1 MLVPERCAPAM
12 QITVWLA
19 ALFFTQNAY
28 TTTWGSVRQAGLVSA
43 GRQRSLVAVRLG
55 VFPALQLKIFVAQIS
70 AASNF
75 HRCSELMAVYQM
87 KSDRSISS

>member
-28 TTTWGSVRQAGLVSA
+28 TTTRGSVRQAGLVSA
-43 GRQRSLVAVRLG
+43 EPSAIAGCG
-55 VFPALQLKIFVAQIS
+55 ALASPTQAQLKIFVAQIP

-75 HRCSELMAVYQM
+75 HRCSEPMAVYQM

>member
-28 TTTWGSVRQAGLVSA
+28 TTTGGSVRQAGLVSV
-43 GRQRSLVAVRLG
+43 GGQRESSRAQV
-55 VFPALQLKIFVAQIS
+55 KIFVAQIPP
-70 AASNF
+70 ASNF
-75 HRCSELMAVYQM
+75 H
-87 KSDRSISS
+87 

>member
-19 ALFFTQNAY
+19 ALFFTQNPY

-43 GRQRSLVAVRLG
+43 GRQRSPAAVRLR
-55 VFPALQLKIFVAQIS
+55 VLPARSLKSSSHKFRLHLTFTD
-70 AASNF
+70 AAN
-75 HRCSELMAVYQM
+75 
-87 KSDRSISS
+87 

>member
-1 MLVPERCAPAM
+1 M

-28 TTTWGSVRQAGLVSA
+28 TTTEGSVRQAGLVSA
-43 GRQRSLVAVRLG
+43 GRQRSLAALRLR
-55 VFPALQLKIFVAQIS
+55 VLPARSLKIVVAQIP

-75 HRCSELMAVYQM
+75 HRCSEPMAVYPM